1 MRRLPAWRRK
11 SSSDS
16 GRSETRSPVAACSL
30 LTCLPGATE
39 GQGFSAPRTDVSG
52 SPVALGRWVTR
63 DLTQPRRARTKSTWR
78 SSRRHSTGH
87 RGTVMHKRRQDGRRI
102 ALPILTRRKPLEW
115 RPRESS
121 PQALDRPTAWAS
133 TAELAQPGGH
143 GDFLPESLPASLH
156 TPLNR
161 AAACS
166 AGHRVRIRKPLP
178 HPGLRSIAEADA
190 VCMASET
197 ASESRRG
204 WPPVF
209 SDGVPRQAP

>member
-1 MRRLPAWRRK
+1 MATQIELGFRQKRDSFARCCVFAADLPARSYRG
-11 SSSDS
+11 S
-16 GRSETRSPVAACSL
+16 GIQRPE
-30 LTCLPGATE
+30 
-39 GQGFSAPRTDVSG
+39 
-52 SPVALGRWVTR
+52 
-63 DLTQPRRARTKSTWR
+63 
-78 SSRRHSTGH
+78 
-87 RGTVMHKRRQDGRRI
+87 DGRLGI
-102 ALPILTRRKPLEW
+102 ARRSRKMGHSRPDTTQACTDEVDLEEFAAALDRAPWNRHAQASSGWATDRPTTRRKPLEW